1 MPDANYSSTV
11 TGSPTVAQNTGAGS
25 DTTTL
30 VFTGDGTYT
39 T

>member
-1 MPDANYSSTV
+1 MPDGDYSGTT
-11 TGSPTVAQNTGAGS
+11 TGSPTVATGQGGGS

-30 VFTGDGTYT
+30 VFTGSGTYT